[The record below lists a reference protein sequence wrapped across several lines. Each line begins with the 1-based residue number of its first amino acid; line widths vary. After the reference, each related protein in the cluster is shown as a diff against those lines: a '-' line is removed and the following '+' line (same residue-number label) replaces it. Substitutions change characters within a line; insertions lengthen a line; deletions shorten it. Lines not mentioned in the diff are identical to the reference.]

1 MKKFP
6 VYRDIKKAPSYWG
19 LSLYGV
25 MLMLAVFMVSFIVT
39 RSIIGFIF
47 STLIMT
53 ILFFVLQ
60 SLEKKYGS
68 EILTK
73 FFTGYLNEFKGT
85 KVKISEI
92 KNLKKEKENNPE
104 F

>member
-19 LSLYGV
+19 LSMMGV
-25 MLMLAVFMVSFIVT
+25 MIMLGVFMLSFFVT
-39 RSIIGFIF
+39 RSVIGLII
-47 STLIMT
+47 STLIMAALYF
-53 ILFFVLQ
+53 ILL

-73 FFTGYLNEFKGT
+73 FFTGYFNDFRGT
-85 KVKISEI
+85 KIKLGEI
-92 KNLKKEKENNPE
+92 KNLKNINQEKDL
-104 F
+104 